1 MTDLQYRDIQ
11 GVLMGRPK
19 KEQTEDTVK
28 DKGTFYFTTG
38 STLLDLVVGGGERI
52 GFGRGYEAGTIARD
66 WGDSSSSKS
75 FKACEL
81 IAANYYKYKDK
92 FKWVYDDCESGFKFD
107 TKSLYGFEIMPQ
119 NIEDRFHSKTVED
132 WYCNLRIFLKSLK
145 DDEIGIYVLDS
156 LDGLSSKEL
165 NERGDERLKAYEKGK
180 EFDQGSYQMGSAKF
194 LSQEFFRTLSSDLQ
208 DKKCLLYVIS
218 QERDNVGGGM
228 YAPKNKASGGRAIR
242 FFETVRIHTKA
253 RKKIEKSDLP
263 IGVVVEIDAEK
274 VRNPRPFR
282 KCTIP
287 IYFTYGMDNIGANID
302 YLYDLRGDSGELL
315 KKSEGIKW
323 DEEELSR
330 DNLIKY
336 IESNHLQEELEKRV
350 VDKWESIEDSIKVER
365 ASKYGV

>member
-1 MTDLQYRDIQ
+1 MTDVQLRNIE
-11 GVLMGRPK
+11 GAIMGRSK
-19 KEQTEDTVK
+19 KEQTEEVVK
-28 DKGTFYFTTG
+28 DKGIFYFTTG
-38 STLLDLVVGGGERI
+38 CTLLDLVVGGGEKI
-52 GFGRGYEAGTIARD
+52 GFGMGYEAGTIARD

-107 TKSLYGFEIMPQ
+107 TKSLYGFEIMP
-119 NIEDRFHSKTVED
+119 EDINERFHSKTVED
-132 WYCNLRIFLKSLK
+132 WYCNLRVFLKSLG

-165 NERGDERLKAYEKGK
+165 NERGDERLKAFEKGK

-194 LSQEFFRTLSSDLQ
+194 LSQEFFRTLSDDLQ
-208 DKKCLLYVIS
+208 HKKCLLYVIS

-228 YAPKNKASGGRAIR
+228 YQPKSRASGGRAIR

-253 RKKIEKSDLP
+253 RKKIEKKELP
-263 IGVVVEIDAEK
+263 IGVVIEIEAEK

-282 KCTIP
+282 KCTVP
-287 IYFTYGMDNIGANID
+287 LYFQYGLDNIQGNID
-302 YLYDLRGDSGELL
+302 YLYELRGDSGELL
-315 KKSEGIKW
+315 KKAESLKW
-323 DEEELSR
+323 GDEELSR
-330 DNLIKY
+330 DNLVKY
-336 IESNHLQEELEKRV
+336 IETNHLQKELEDKV
-350 VDKWESIEDSIKVER
+350 IAKWEEIEDSIKIER